1 MFFIVLGVALMLLK
15 YTEIGPTAAWSWY
28 ICLAP
33 FGAAALWWAFADAS
47 GITARQ
53 QADRT
58 DERAQ
63 KRRDDHAEAIG
74 VPKHMIEARRKA
86 QLAKASAAQRVR
98 R

>member
-1 MFFIVLGVALMLLK
+1 MFFIVLGVALLLLK
-15 YTEIGPTAAWSWY
+15 YTEIGPTAAWSWT

-33 FGAAALWWAFADAS
+33 FGAAFLWWAFADAS
-47 GITARQ
+47 GLTAKR

-58 DERAQ
+58 AERAQ
-63 KRRDDHAEAIG
+63 TRRDNHAEAIG

-86 QLAKASAAQRVR
+86 QLAKAAAAQRVR